1 MAGMINS
8 VNAVRRQNR
17 HSTGGLAG
25 DILLVY
31 PHFITCQVIEVSTA
45 KCQILVESGGK
56 IRYSNCNI

>member
-31 PHFITCQVIEVSTA
+31 SHFITCQVIEVSTA
-45 KCQILVESGGK
+45 KSKMMVESGGK
-56 IRYSNCNI
+56 IRYSNCNT